1 MSDKN
6 LLLITFDYELFLGER
21 SGTVQQCLI
30 DPTDK
35 LLASLGKY
43 AFKALF
49 FIDTVYILRLKEMAE
64 KHRVAKADL
73 EAISNQLIQLVNNG
87 HEIHPHIHP
96 HWMDAT
102 YDPIINEWS
111 LREKR
116 HYTFASITEDWR
128 KDLFDQSVMFIRS
141 ILELANS
148 SQSVDCYRAGGWSIQ
163 PFENFRPLF
172 LQFGIKND
180 WSLIPGK
187 YQFSDAHG
195 FDFREAPK
203 NNPVYQFDGDPCQ
216 KTEKGPFTEWTIS
229 SITMNRFE
237 KWFDFKISGLLQRM
251 GKRPPFKG
259 KTVASAIAEEEDNQ
273 IKKHQKRI
281 IASFE
286 GLNPFTLNKYISVIR
301 RNRYFQFISHPKLI
315 SPYEFTMIEKLFRK
329 LKRGNDIKTNFR
341 EAIPE

>member
-1 MSDKN
+1 MSEKK

-21 SGTVQQCLI
+21 SGNVQQCLI

-49 FIDTVYILRLKEMAE
+49 FIDTVYILHLKEMAE
-64 KHRVAKADL
+64 KHRVARADL
-73 EAISNQLIQLVNNG
+73 DAITRQLIQLVKNG

-102 YDPIINEWS
+102 YDPVINEWS

-116 HYTFASITEDWR
+116 YYTFASISNDMQ
-128 KDLFDQSVMFIRS
+128 KNLFEQSVNFIRS
-141 ILELANS
+141 VLNLANS
-148 SQSVDCYRAGGWSIQ
+148 NQSVDSYRAGGWSIQ
-163 PFENFRPLF
+163 PFENFRPF
-172 LQFGIKND
+172 FIQYGIKHE
-180 WSLIPGK
+180 WSVIPGK
-187 YQFSDAHG
+187 YQLSDAHG
-195 FDFREAPK
+195 FDFREAPIIRRI
-203 NNPVYQFDGDPCQ
+203 YRFDTDPCHSNIN
-216 KTEKGPFTEWTIS
+216 GPFTEWTIS

-237 KWFDFKISGLLQRM
+237 KWIDFKVSGLLQRL
-251 GKRPPFKG
+251 GKRAAFKG
-259 KTVASAIAEEEDNQ
+259 RTVSSVISDQGDNR
-273 IKKHQKRI
+273 IRKNQKRI

-286 GLNPFTLNKYISVIR
+286 GLNPFTLKKYLSAIR
-301 RNRYFQFISHPKLI
+301 KARYFQFISHPKLI
-315 SPYEFTMIEKLFRK
+315 SPYEFKMIEKLFRK